1 MMSFFSLPLKILLLC
16 FTKKKKKNL
25 VDLAGSERI
34 AKTGADG
41 VRLKEG
47 KHINKS
53 LMVLGNVI
61 NKLSEGAKQRYLLLS
76 PNRFDLIKQECHGKT
91 IFQCRG
97 HIPYRDSKLT
107 RILQPALGGNAKT
120 SIICT
125 IAPEEVFYYL
135 VPKKFILCSI
145 SISLWHLML
154 SLAFSVLNILWY
166 QYI

>member
-1 MMSFFSLPLKILLLC
+1 MQTSTFYGECSYNSNQVGEFQ
-16 FTKKKKKNL
+16 NL

-34 AKTGADG
+34 AKTGAGG

-53 LMVLGNVI
+53 LMILGNVI
-61 NKLSEGAKQRYLLLS
+61 NKLSEGGKQRYLLILLTLS
-76 PNRFDLIKQECHGKT
+76 NAFNHYIDVKYDT
-91 IFQCRG
+91 CRG

-125 IAPEEVFYYL
+125 IAPEEVVLSVYL
-135 VPKKFILCSI
+135 SKYGEALNFIRFI
-145 SISLWHLML
+145 
-154 SLAFSVLNILWY
+154 
-166 QYI
+166 